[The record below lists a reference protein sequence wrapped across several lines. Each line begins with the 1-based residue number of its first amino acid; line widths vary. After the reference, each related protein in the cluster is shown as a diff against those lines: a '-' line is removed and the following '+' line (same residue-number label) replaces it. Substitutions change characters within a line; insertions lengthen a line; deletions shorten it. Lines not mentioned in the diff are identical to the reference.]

1 MTTPTGAGLPDVDP
15 ITGPADPRLE
25 GWYHTI
31 DLAPGVVTKG
41 VYDLRRLVGSV
52 GIPDDLTGCTALDI
66 GTANGFWAFEMERR
80 GASRVVAVDVASHHD
95 WDWLPHLRPS
105 DEPDPIVDMRE
116 RFALAHAMRG
126 SEVDY
131 ESVNVY
137 DLSPETV
144 GVFDVVYCGSLLLHL
159 QAPLCALSS
168 IRSVTREMAIIEF
181 CVDDTLES
189 LVPELPCLRIG
200 PTVNTGEPGIEA
212 SYSWFNT
219 AGIVQM
225 LEFAGFTD
233 CVPMPPQRLF
243 PYDVVI
249 RTVRARPR
257 QLAAHSIAV
266 TNPAVF
272 AERFPA
278 PTHAVPDPSEDPPS
292 ARELGPPIR
301 HSELHLLSDPA
312 IDPLLAA
319 LGDDVVASAAANV
332 LQLHQVGMQRELEER
347 NAHLAELEE
356 YVAHILR
363 ELAARDEHV
372 AELESY
378 VSHVLNELEKA
389 RQP

>member
-1 MTTPTGAGLPDVDP
+1 MTTPTDAGLPDVDP
-15 ITGPADPRLE
+15 ITDPDDPRLE

-41 VYDLRRLVGSV
+41 VYDLRRLVGGV

-80 GASRVVAVDVASHHD
+80 GASHVVAVDVASHHD

-131 ESVNVY
+131 KSVNVY

-159 QAPLCALSS
+159 QAPLYALSA

-189 LVPELPCLRIG
+189 LVPELPCVRIG

-233 CVPMPPQRLF
+233 CDPMPPQRLF
-243 PYDVVI
+243 PYDIVI

-257 QLAAHSIAV
+257 PLEVHSIAV

-278 PTHAVPDPSEDPPS
+278 PTHAVPDPSEEPPS
-292 ARELGPPIR
+292 ARELRGAHQGPHAPSAVRSRDRSAPRR
-301 HSELHLLSDPA
+301 HWGRRRGLGCSTC
-312 IDPLLAA
+312 AA
-319 LGDDVVASAAANV
+319 PPSGGDATRARGAKRAPRRARGVRGSYSARACST
-332 LQLHQVGMQRELEER
+332 RR
-347 NAHLAELEE
+347 
-356 YVAHILR
+356 
-363 ELAARDEHV
+363 ARRRAGV
-372 AELESY
+372 ICRTCS
-378 VSHVLNELEKA
+378 
-389 RQP
+389 Q